1 VVTTLKKAKRMIA
14 KLATIVALILI
25 ASLSVAGCTSSTN
38 PATSSPSPTPTPT
51 PTSTPS
57 AHNTVLEKTVR
68 ERQNEWLVVS
78 DYTVESRVVWHSNH
92 SVTMFATQTRSEP
105 EDVLSGNETL
115 IAFPTTQDAT
125 NYLNAF
131 DKSKYSLVST
141 TYNST
146 HDLFP
151 VVIDN
156 LQTYQQW
163 HYLVSSSPLKE
174 VYINQY
180 NNIIQI
186 QKIWETKTN
195 EPTV

>member
-1 VVTTLKKAKRMIA
+1 MQLKPTTAIVVLLLVVT
-14 KLATIVALILI
+14 
-25 ASLSVAGCTSSTN
+25 SLLVSGCTTN
-38 PATSSPSPTPTPT
+38 TTSPSPSPTPTPT

-57 AHNTVLEKTVR
+57 VHNAVLEKTVR
-68 ERQNEWLVVS
+68 ERQNEWLVATG
-78 DYTVESRVVWHSNH
+78 YTVESRVVWHSNN

-105 EDVLSGNETL
+105 EDALSGNETL
-115 IAFPTTQDAT
+115 IAFPTTLDAT

-131 DKSKYSLVST
+131 DKSKYSLEST
-141 TYNST
+141 TYNRT

-163 HYLVSSSPLKE
+163 HYLVSTTPFKE
-174 VYINQY
+174 VHIKQY
-180 NNIIQI
+180 DNIIQI